1 MQASGLFKSACRRVD
16 NNMKWLRLGVVL
28 VCLLAFSVSLAY
40 AKTDFINEISRLYD
54 AGQRGEAYALAEQ
67 HLLEAEGDPLFDY
80 YYGLLAI
87 DSGHLDQGVFALERV
102 LMFRPN
108 YHRVR
113 LELARGYFLL
123 EQYDRARQEF
133 TKVLDAN
140 PPAEVKENIKQF
152 MDIIRLREAG
162 YKTTVN
168 MYAEAGTGY
177 DTNVNSSPS
186 AANFSSPTLGPGT
199 LSGTSVAIK
208 DSYYNT
214 AFGVSVMHPV
224 KPGVFLFGDA
234 STTYKSFEDTPDF
247 NLRSVDLRGGLILSN
262 DKTRLKIGLQWQDF
276 EVGHD
281 RYREMSAINSDI
293 RWQLN
298 DQTMLTGFAQL
309 ADMNFLTNKSRD
321 SWQQMAGVGF
331 QRLFSMRYRPV
342 LFASL
347 YGGAERSRQDT
358 AVAEEL
364 VDRDIYG
371 FNIGTQLTITQKLSL
386 SFVMALQ
393 ESRYRIEDSI
403 FLIKREDEYRNF
415 SIKGAWKLCKQW
427 AVGANLGYTENDSNI
442 SINRYYRTQA
452 GMTIRYDY

>member
-1 MQASGLFKSACRRVD
+1 
-16 NNMKWLRLGVVL
+16 MKWLRLGCVL
-28 VCLLAFSVSLAY
+28 AGLLAFSVSLAH
-40 AKTDFINEISRLYD
+40 AKADFINKISRLYD
-54 AGQRGEAYALAEQ
+54 AGQVSEAYALAEQ
-67 HLLEAEGDPLFDY
+67 HLLKAEGDPLFDY
-80 YYGLLAI
+80 YYGLSAI
-87 DSGHLDQGVFALERV
+87 DSGHLDHGVFALERV

-108 YHRVR
+108 DHRVR

-140 PPAEVKENIKQF
+140 PPPEVKEHVKKF
-152 MDIIRLREAG
+152 MDVIRLREAN

-168 MYAEAGTGY
+168 MYAEVGAGY
-177 DTNVNSSPS
+177 DTNANGGPS
-186 AANFSSPTLGPGT
+186 TLNHVTPTGFSFSI
-199 LSGTSVAIK
+199 SG
-208 DSYYNT
+208 DSRSKGAEYYNH
-214 AFGVSVMHPV
+214 AFGASVSHPI
-224 KPGVFLFGDA
+224 KPGVSLFGDID
-234 STTYKSFEDTPDF
+234 TTYKSFDGAPSF
-247 NLRSVDLRGGLILSN
+247 NIRSVDLQGGFILSN
-262 DKTRLKIGLQWQDF
+262 DKARLKIGIQWQDV

-281 RYREMSAINSDI
+281 QFRNMLALNGDV

-298 DQTMLTGFAQL
+298 NRTMLTSFMQL
-309 ADMNFLTNKSRD
+309 ADMNYLTNKSRD
-321 SWQQMAGVGF
+321 SWQQMAGVGL

-358 AVAEEL
+358 AIAEEL

-371 FNIGTQLTITQKLSL
+371 FNIGTQLTITQKLNL

-393 ESRYRIEDSI
+393 ESRYRTDDSI

-415 SIKGAWKLCKQW
+415 SIKGAWRLGKQW
-427 AVGANLGYTENDSNI
+427 VIGANLGYTENDSNI